1 MQHILRRRG
10 GAAALAIAVLGALAG
25 CGGGAVKPPPP
36 SLGTVVDFAV
46 PAAIRNIPLTEA
58 DGSTTTLAAYQG
70 KAVMIADF
78 LTLCT
83 DICPLISANVAAMA
97 RAINADGQGGKV
109 ALLEIT
115 VDPQRD
121 TPARM
126 TAYQKLYGGPLSNW
140 TLLTASP
147 ADLATLWHFFG
158 VEYQRVKEEKPP
170 SIDWLT
176 HKPLTYDVDHAD
188 DLIFLGANG
197 REQFVV
203 NAAPDVQGHLPP
215 KDLVKF
221 LNPDGLVALN
231 RPKPVDDWTVSQG
244 LSVMSWLLN
253 HKLADPA

>member
-1 MQHILRRRG
+1 LPRILSRRG
-10 GAAALAIAVLGALAG
+10 GLLLSAVTVLALLAG

-36 SLGTVVDFAV
+36 SLGTVVDFGV

-97 RAINADGQGGKV
+97 RAITADGQGGKV

-147 ADLATLWHFFG
+147 ADIAKLWHFFG

-170 SIDWLT
+170 SVDWLT
-176 HKPLTYDVDHAD
+176 HKPLNYDIDHAD

-231 RPKPVDDWTVSQG
+231 KPKPVDDWTVSQG